1 MPNLG
6 PLEIIIIAGVIILL
20 FGAKKLPEAA
30 RSLGRSMRIFKSE
43 VKEMSNDD
51 AQQQTPQLTQQPQ
64 PTYPQV
70 QQPQVDA
77 QNYAAPQPHYQQP
90 HEPVPPQAYPQ
101 QQQPQQPAPGYQP
114 QQQTYPQPEYP
125 QQPHPN
131 QNPGYPPQQ
140 PQ

>member
-51 AQQQTPQLTQQPQ
+51 AQQQAQLTQQPQ
-64 PTYPQV
+64 PTYPQP
-70 QQPQVDA
+70 QQPQVNA

-90 HEPVPPQAYPQ
+90 QEPVPPQAYQQQQPYPQPQ
-101 QQQPQQPAPGYQP
+101 QQQP
-114 QQQTYPQPEYP
+114 YPQPEYP
-125 QQPHPN
+125 QQSQPN

-140 PQ
+140 PN

>member
-1 MPNLG
+1 MPNFG
-6 PLEIIIIAGVIILL
+6 PFEILIIAGVIILL

-51 AQQQTPQLTQQPQ
+51 AQQQQAQLTQQPQ
-64 PTYPQV
+64 PTYPPV
-70 QQPQVDA
+70 AQPQVDN

-90 HEPVPPQAYPQ
+90 P
-101 QQQPQQPAPGYQP
+101 QPAPGYQP
-114 QQQTYPQPEYP
+114 QSQAYPQPEYP
-125 QQPHPN
+125 PQQQYQNPN